1 MKILMLCEL
10 YIESLEY
17 QENLLVK
24 YYRKH
29 GHEVTVITSTYENV
43 FDYYNNIHDN
53 SAPQKV
59 VYDHGAKIIKLPF
72 KFNYLGK
79 IKKYISI
86 KDIVEE
92 FKPDLLYIHDIM
104 PNMFEM
110 LEYKKK
116 NPHVKMIMDY
126 HCDYS
131 NSANNWLSLHI
142 LHKVIRKYVY
152 MNPIRKHISKFYP
165 IVPGSTK
172 FLKEVYDIPVD
183 EMEVL
188 PLGADTDMVEE
199 LKSNGVRKEIRER
212 LGIDE
217 KDIVIFTGGKF
228 TPAKKTDLLI
238 KAFNKIQDK
247 NLHII
252 VVGEADQYNQ
262 EYKKELLNLSN
273 NNPNIHY
280 IGWLNNKGVYEHLSA
295 SDIAVFP
302 ASQSIVW
309 QQAIAS
315 GLPLIVGDV
324 GEQSVQYL
332 NEFGAIIELAKEN
345 ITEENIKK
353 SIEQII
359 YTEGELNRRKELALK
374 TSAKYLDWNHL
385 INKTLSHVKTNHQ

>member
-43 FDYYNNIHDN
+43 FDYYNNKHDN
-53 SAPQKV
+53 SLPAKV
-59 VYDHGAKIIKLPF
+59 IYDHGAKIIKLPF

-79 IKKYISI
+79 IKKYTSI
-86 KDIVEE
+86 KKIVEE
-92 FKPDLLYIHDIM
+92 VQPDLLYIHDIM

-110 LEYKKK
+110 LDYKKQ

-126 HCDYS
+126 HADYS
-131 NSANNWLSLHI
+131 NSANGWLSLNI
-142 LHKVIRKYVY
+142 LHKVIRKYLY
-152 MNPIRKHISKFYP
+152 MDPIRKHISKFYP

-172 FLKEVYDIPVD
+172 FLNEVYNIPHN
-183 EMEVL
+183 EMDLL
-188 PLGADTDMVEE
+188 PLGADTDLVAEI
-199 LKSNGVRKEIRER
+199 KNNRVRDEIRNKF
-212 LGIDE
+212 GINNE
-217 KDIVIFTGGKF
+217 DIIIFTGGKF

-238 KAFNKIQDK
+238 KAFNEINDAT
-247 NLHII
+247 LHLLI
-252 VVGEADQYNQ
+252 VGDADQHNQ
-262 EYKKELLNLSN
+262 EYKKELLALSN

-280 IGWLNNKGVYEHLSA
+280 IGWLNNRGVYEYLSA
-295 SDIAVFP
+295 SDLAVFP

-309 QQAIAS
+309 QQALAS

-332 NEFGAIIELAKEN
+332 NEFGAITELKKEDIN
-345 ITEENIKK
+345 KEKIKK
-353 SIEQII
+353 SIEDII
-359 YTEGELNRRKELALK
+359 YREDELSLRKELALK
-374 TSAKYLDWNHL
+374 TSSKYLDWNHL
-385 INKTLSHVKTNHQ
+385 INKTLSHVKISN